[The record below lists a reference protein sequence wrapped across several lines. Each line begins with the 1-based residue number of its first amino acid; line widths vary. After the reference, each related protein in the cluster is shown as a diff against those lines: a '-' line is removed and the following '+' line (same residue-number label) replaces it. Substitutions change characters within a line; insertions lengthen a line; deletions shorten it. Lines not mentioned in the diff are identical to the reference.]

1 MSRNNFLANCIE
13 CVEPTIQMID
23 CVNALPSTSAQKEPQ
38 QNQHHW
44 SRQAIV
50 ILIEQYKEHQKDFI
64 NTAIKND
71 KLWGMITDKL
81 AENNLIYTKSQIE
94 NKFKYLKARYVK
106 KKTTKAAKEQENLH

>member
-1 MSRNNFLANCIE
+1 MSRNNFLENCIE

-23 CVNALPSTSAQKEPQ
+23 SVNALPSTSAQKEPQ

-71 KLWGMITDKL
+71 KVWGMITDKL

-94 NKFKYLKARYVK
+94 NKFKYLKSRYVK